1 MGGCDVV
8 TGGKHL
14 PRTHGEEAVKELL
27 KLLHS
32 TVDLFNIIVTS
43 FIVAIVLLNFGTEFA
58 VMGFIV
64 VSLFFSVI
72 RFFAYLNP

>member
-1 MGGCDVV
+1 M
-8 TGGKHL
+8 
-14 PRTHGEEAVKELL
+14 KELL